1 MIEQRKLAKNILL
14 GLGGITLGVMLG
26 CDREQVADSPQLQEE
41 IDPVYLEAA
50 SRQNDTGV
58 LFSGNHPRTVN
69 DTCLPGEIDHD
80 DEWLMGEEFEQ
91 SHFFG
96 QDCEVG
102 RDATHADQT
111 EAHGGFS
118 FVKVSAEGEPLPHDS
133 DVWACVLDE
142 VTGLMWEAKVS
153 SEDAQANGSLH
164 NTDDVFS
171 WYSTDASANGG
182 NIGNWNR
189 DRADCAGYQEGVPAS
204 FCNTQEFAERVNES
218 ALCGYS
224 DWRVPSV
231 MELTSIVNYGRTQ
244 PTIDTD
250 YFPNIRQTAYWT
262 SGVVAG
268 SGDVARVI
276 DFEFG
281 LTRVGMR
288 IDRNPVILVRSH
300 QP

>member
-14 GLGGITLGVMLG
+14 SLGALAVGVMLG
-26 CDREQVADSPQLQEE
+26 CDREQVADPPQLQEE

-50 SRQNDTGV
+50 SRQNDTGI

-69 DTCLPGEIDHD
+69 ETCMPGEIDYS

-91 SHFFG
+91 SHFYG
-96 QDCEVG
+96 QDCERG
-102 RDATHADQT
+102 RDATHAAQT

-118 FVKVSAEGEPLPHDS
+118 FVKVSSEGEQLPHS
-133 DVWACVLDE
+133 TDVWACVLDE
-142 VTGLMWEAKVS
+142 VTGLMWEAKVTS
-153 SEDAQANGSLH
+153 AEAEANGGLH

-171 WYSTDASANGG
+171 WYSTNSNANGG
-182 NIGNWNR
+182 NVGDWNR
-189 DRADCAGYQEGVPAS
+189 DRADCAGYQEGVPTS
-204 FCNTQEFAERVNES
+204 FCNTQEFVERVNES

-231 MELTSIVNYGRTQ
+231 MELDSIVNYGRTQ
-244 PTIDTD
+244 PTIDVD

-262 SGVVAG
+262 SGLVAG
-268 SGDVARVI
+268 SADLARVI

-288 IDRNPVILVRSH
+288 MDRNPVLLVRSH
-300 QP
+300 NP